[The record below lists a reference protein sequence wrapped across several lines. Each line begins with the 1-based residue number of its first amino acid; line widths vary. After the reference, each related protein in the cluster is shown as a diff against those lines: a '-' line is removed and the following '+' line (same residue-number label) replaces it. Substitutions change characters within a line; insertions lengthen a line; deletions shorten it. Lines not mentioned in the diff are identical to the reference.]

1 MSDNSVNSL
10 KRLKE
15 ISKMIEATLNQNNR
29 VKNIMTSEIYL
40 KKKCEAALETVEHST
55 DEQECFK
62 KVSKI
67 FIRKSRS
74 ELKNELKDEIAE
86 YDKHYPYLAELR
98 KRLVDKLSNLKEQ
111 YVQAHDSMEK
121 EANNNS

>member
-40 KKKCEAALETVEHST
+40 KKKCEAALETVMRNIY
-55 DEQECFK
+55 K
-62 KVSKI
+62 
-67 FIRKSRS
+67 
-74 ELKNELKDEIAE
+74 
-86 YDKHYPYLAELR
+86 
-98 KRLVDKLSNLKEQ
+98 
-111 YVQAHDSMEK
+111 
-121 EANNNS
+121 